1 MIELNKN
8 IIKPYAV
15 SILLTLAVGGVGGF
29 LTSLGMDT
37 FDALTKPPFT
47 PPSFLFPIVW
57 TVLFILMGVGAARIY
72 LTEPTAARNRALI
85 VYVVQLAVN
94 FLWSVIFFNL
104 QAYGFA
110 FFWLILLWVL
120 ILTMIYLFGKVDKPA
135 ALMQIPYAI
144 WVAFAGYLNLMI
156 WLLNR

>member
-1 MIELNKN
+1 MIELNKSK
-8 IIKPYAV
+8 IKPYAV
-15 SILLTLAVGGVGGF
+15 SILLALAVGGLSGF
-29 LTSLGMDT
+29 LTSLGMDS
-37 FDALTKPPFT
+37 FDALTKPPLT

-94 FLWSVIFFNL
+94 FLWSIIFFTP
-104 QAYGFA
+104 QAYAFA

-120 ILTMIYLFGKVDKPA
+120 ILTMIYLFCKVDKPA
-135 ALMQIPYAI
+135 ALIQIPYAI
-144 WVAFAGYLNLMI
+144 WVTFAGYLNLMI
-156 WLLNR
+156 WLMNR

>member
-1 MIELNKN
+1 MTELNKSK
-8 IIKPYAV
+8 IKPYAV
-15 SILLTLAVGGVGGF
+15 SILLTLAVGGLSGF
-29 LTSLGMDT
+29 LTSMGMDS
-37 FDALTKPPFT
+37 FDALTKPPLT

-57 TVLFILMGVGAARIY
+57 TVLFILMGVGAARIFM
-72 LTEPTAARNRALI
+72 TEPTAARNRALI

-94 FLWSVIFFNL
+94 FLWGIIFFNL

-120 ILTMIYLFGKVDKPA
+120 ILTMIYLFCKIDKPA
-135 ALMQIPYAI
+135 ALIQIPYAI
-144 WVAFAGYLNLMI
+144 WVTFAGYLNLMI

>member
-1 MIELNKN
+1 MIELNKSK
-8 IIKPYAV
+8 IKPYAV
-15 SILLTLAVGGVGGF
+15 SILLTLAVGGLSGF
-29 LTSLGMDT
+29 LTSMGMDS
-37 FDALTKPPFT
+37 FDALTKPPLT

-57 TVLFILMGVGAARIY
+57 TVLFILMGVGAARIFM
-72 LTEPTAARNRALI
+72 TDPTTARNRALI

-94 FLWSVIFFNL
+94 FLWSIIFFNL

-120 ILTMIYLFGKVDKPA
+120 ILTMIYLFCKIDKPA
-135 ALMQIPYAI
+135 ALIQIPYAI
-144 WVAFAGYLNLMI
+144 WVTFAGYLNLMI

>member
-1 MIELNKN
+1 MIELNKDK
-8 IIKPYAV
+8 IKPYAV
-15 SILLTLAVGGVGGF
+15 SILLTLAVGGLSGF
-29 LTSLGMDT
+29 LTSMGMDS
-37 FDALTKPPFT
+37 FDALTKPPLT

-57 TVLFILMGVGAARIY
+57 TVLFILMGVGAARIFM
-72 LTEPTAARNRALI
+72 TEPTAARNRALI

-94 FLWSVIFFNL
+94 FFWSIIFFNL
-104 QAYGFA
+104 QAYAFA

-120 ILTMIYLFGKVDKPA
+120 ILTMIYLFCKIDKPA

-144 WVAFAGYLNLMI
+144 WVTFAGYLNLMI

>member
-1 MIELNKN
+1 MIELNKSK
-8 IIKPYAV
+8 IKPYAV
-15 SILLTLAVGGVGGF
+15 SILLTLAVGGLSGF
-29 LTSLGMDT
+29 LTSMGMDS
-37 FDALTKPPFT
+37 FDALTKPPLT

-57 TVLFILMGVGAARIY
+57 TVLFILMGVGAARVF

-94 FLWSVIFFNL
+94 FLWSIIFFNL

-120 ILTMIYLFGKVDKPA
+120 ILTMIYLFCKVDKPA
-135 ALMQIPYAI
+135 ALLKIPYAI
-144 WVAFAGYLNLMI
+144 WVTFAGYLNLMI

>member
-8 IIKPYAV
+8 KIKPYAV
-15 SILLTLAVGGVGGF
+15 SILLTLAVGGLSGF
-29 LTSLGMDT
+29 LTSLGMDS
-37 FDALTKPPFT
+37 FDALTKPPLT

-57 TVLFILMGVGAARIY
+57 TVLFILMGVGAARIFMI
-72 LTEPTAARNRALI
+72 EPTAARNRALI
-85 VYVVQLAVN
+85 LYVVQLAVN
-94 FLWSVIFFNL
+94 FLWSIIFFNL

-120 ILTMIYLFGKVDKPA
+120 ILSMIYLFCKVDKPA
-135 ALMQIPYAI
+135 ALLQIPYAI
-144 WVAFAGYLNLMI
+144 WVTFAGYLNLMI

>member
-1 MIELNKN
+1 MIELNKSK
-8 IIKPYAV
+8 IKPYAV
-15 SILLTLAVGGVGGF
+15 SILLTLAVGGLSGF
-29 LTSLGMDT
+29 LTSMGMDS
-37 FDALTKPPFT
+37 FDALTKPPLT

-72 LTEPTAARNRALI
+72 LTELTAARNRALI

-94 FLWSVIFFNL
+94 FLWSIIFFNP
-104 QAYGFA
+104 QAYAFA

-120 ILTMIYLFGKVDKPA
+120 ILTMIYLFCKVDKPA
-135 ALMQIPYAI
+135 ALIQIPYAI
-144 WVAFAGYLNLMI
+144 WVTFAGYLNLMI

>member
-1 MIELNKN
+1 MIELNKSK
-8 IIKPYAV
+8 IKPYAV
-15 SILLTLAVGGVGGF
+15 SILLTLAVGGLSGF
-29 LTSLGMDT
+29 LTSMGMDS
-37 FDALTKPPFT
+37 FDALTKPPLT

-57 TVLFILMGVGAARIY
+57 TVLFILMGVGAARIFM
-72 LTEPTAARNRALI
+72 TDPTAARNRALI

-94 FLWSVIFFNL
+94 FLWSIIFFNL

-120 ILTMIYLFGKVDKPA
+120 ILTMIYLFCKVDKPA
-135 ALMQIPYAI
+135 ALIQIPYAI
-144 WVAFAGYLNLMI
+144 WVTFAGYLNLMI